1 MHTYSLPSKLQAIN
15 KIVKH
20 SHFWFT
26 SSFLSGV
33 LHPLHLRNNHT
44 TPGQDTLLDYK
55 ELPDAQLGHG
65 KLARW
70 HHAHAFVDL
79 RRLLAPCKG
88 PELEFRAYLTQVDTA
103 MPGEFPESEWP
114 AAYQPC
120 RSYVKGGAGWN
131 WHDFGIK
138 LWTCF
143 FRAMKVDEV
152 TP

>member
-1 MHTYSLPSKLQAIN
+1 M
-15 KIVKH
+15 
-20 SHFWFT
+20 
-26 SSFLSGV
+26 
-33 LHPLHLRNNHT
+33 
-44 TPGQDTLLDYK
+44 LDYK

-120 RSYVKGGAGWN
+120 RSYVKGGVE
-131 WHDFGIK
+131 
-138 LWTCF
+138 LT
-143 FRAMKVDEV
+143 
-152 TP
+152 